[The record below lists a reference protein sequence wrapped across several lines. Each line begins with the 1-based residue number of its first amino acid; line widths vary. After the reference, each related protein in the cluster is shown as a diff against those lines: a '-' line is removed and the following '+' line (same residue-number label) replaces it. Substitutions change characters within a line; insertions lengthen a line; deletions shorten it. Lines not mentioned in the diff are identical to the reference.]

1 MGATKVTSEIL
12 QSTFEQYKEF
22 MKSQIYVK
30 KIWDN
35 RNSCEQVLNLQRPP
49 TILSF
54 CLYADISREYYY
66 QILNNENNKFDSKLV
81 DSITHIHAWITDYQI
96 TGAMLNE
103 LNPIIVSRLNGLNDT
118 VNVQVT
124 EQPVVNINLNA
135 LTGNT
140 NKQLNENNIEDIEFT
155 ELDPIELSQ
164 NNAILTDIDTS
175 EMQTNVNE

>member
-1 MGATKVTSEIL
+1 MGLTKITAEKL
-12 QSTFEQYKEF
+12 QRTFEEYKVF
-22 MKSQIYVK
+22 MQSQIYVK

-35 RNSCEQVLNLQRPP
+35 RNSCEQVINLQRPP

-66 QILNNENNKFDSKLV
+66 QLLNGEVKTV
-81 DSITHIHAWITDYQI
+81 DQQCIDTITRINTWIVDYQI
-96 TGAMLNE
+96 AGAMLNE
-103 LNPIIVSRLNGLNDT
+103 LNPLIVSRLNGLNDT

-135 LTGNT
+135 LTGST
-140 NKQLNENNIEDIEFT
+140 NKSLNENNIEDVEFS

-164 NNAILTDIDTS
+164 NNDSLTDISTS
-175 EMQTNVNE
+175 EL

>member
-1 MGATKVTSEIL
+1 MGLTKITAENL
-12 QSTFEQYKEF
+12 QSTFEGYKLF
-22 MKSQIYVK
+22 MQSQVYVK

-66 QILNNENNKFDSKLV
+66 QLLNGEVKTV
-81 DSITHIHAWITDYQI
+81 DKQCVDIITRINAWITDYQI

-103 LNPIIVSRLNGLNDT
+103 LNPLIVSRLNGLNDT

-124 EQPVVNINLNA
+124 EQPVVNINLTA
-135 LTGNT
+135 LTGST
-140 NKQLNENNIEDIEFT
+140 NKQLNENNIQDIEFT
-155 ELDPIELSQ
+155 ELGPIELSQ
-164 NNAILTDIDTS
+164 NNTILTDHNSS
-175 EMQTNVNE
+175 ELQMNVNE

>member
-1 MGATKVTSEIL
+1 MGLTKITAENL
-12 QSTFEQYKEF
+12 QSTFEGYKLF
-22 MKSQIYVK
+22 MQAQVYVK

-66 QILNNENNKFDSKLV
+66 QILNNENGKFAAELV
-81 DSITHIHAWITDYQI
+81 DSITRIHTWITDYQI

-103 LNPIIVSRLNGLNDT
+103 LNPLIVSRLNGLNDT

-135 LTGNT
+135 LTGNI
-140 NKQLNENNIEDIEFT
+140 NKPLNENNIQDIEFE
-155 ELDPIELSQ
+155 ELQPIELSQ
-164 NNAILTDIDTS
+164 NNTILTDDNST
-175 EMQTNVNE
+175 ELQMNVNE

>member
-1 MGATKVTSEIL
+1 MGLTKITAEKL
-12 QSTFEQYKEF
+12 QRTFEEYKVF
-22 MKSQIYVK
+22 MESQVYVK

-35 RNSCEQVLNLQRPP
+35 RNSCEQVINLQRPP

-66 QILNNENNKFDSKLV
+66 QLLNGEVKKV
-81 DSITHIHAWITDYQI
+81 DQQCIDTITRINAWITDYQI
-96 TGAMLNE
+96 SGAMLNE

-135 LTGNT
+135 LTGST
-140 NKQLNENNIEDIEFT
+140 NKPLNENNIQDIEFE
-155 ELDPIELSQ
+155 ELYPIELSQ
-164 NNAILTDIDTS
+164 NNTILNDISTK
-175 EMQTNVNE
+175 EL

>member
-1 MGATKVTSEIL
+1 MGLTKITAENL
-12 QSTFEQYKEF
+12 QSTFEEYKLF
-22 MKSQIYVK
+22 MQSQVYVK

-66 QILNNENNKFDSKLV
+66 QILNNENNKYDSKLV

-135 LTGNT
+135 LTGNNT
-140 NKQLNENNIEDIEFT
+140 KQLNENNIQDIEFE

-164 NNAILTDIDTS
+164 NNAILTDSNTNELQID
-175 EMQTNVNE
+175 VNE

>member
-1 MGATKVTSEIL
+1 MGLTKITAENL
-12 QSTFEQYKEF
+12 QSTFEGYKQF
-22 MKSQIYVK
+22 MQSQVYVK

-35 RNSCEQVLNLQRPP
+35 RNSCEQVLNLQKPP

-66 QILNNENNKFDSKLV
+66 QMLNNENSKFDAKLV
-81 DSITHIHAWITDYQI
+81 DNITRIHTWITDYQI

-103 LNPIIVSRLNGLNDT
+103 LNPLIVSRLNGLNDT

-140 NKQLNENNIEDIEFT
+140 NKQLSENNIEDIEFT

-164 NNAILTDIDTS
+164 NNTILTDIS
-175 EMQTNVNE
+175 NNEM

>member
-1 MGATKVTSEIL
+1 MGLTKINAEKL
-12 QSTFEQYKEF
+12 QRTFEEYKVF
-22 MKSQIYVK
+22 MQSQIYVK

-35 RNSCEQVLNLQRPP
+35 RNSCEQVINLQRPP

-66 QILNNENNKFDSKLV
+66 QLLNGEVKTV
-81 DSITHIHAWITDYQI
+81 DKQCVDIITRINTWIVDYQI

-103 LNPIIVSRLNGLNDT
+103 LNPLIVSRLNGLNDT

-135 LTGNT
+135 LTGSA
-140 NKQLNENNIEDIEFT
+140 NKQLNENNIEDIEFA

-164 NNAILTDIDTS
+164 NNAILTDSNES
-175 EMQTNVNE
+175 EMQMNVNE

>member
-1 MGATKVTSEIL
+1 MGLTKITAENL
-12 QSTFEQYKEF
+12 QSTFEGYKLF
-22 MKSQIYVK
+22 MQSQVYVK

-35 RNSCEQVLNLQRPP
+35 RNSCEQIINLQRPP

-66 QILNNENNKFDSKLV
+66 QILNNENSKFDAELV
-81 DSITHIHAWITDYQI
+81 DSITRIHVWITDYQI

-103 LNPIIVSRLNGLNDT
+103 LNPLIVSRLNGLNDT
-118 VNVQVT
+118 VNVQVS

-140 NKQLNENNIEDIEFT
+140 NKQLNENNIEDIDFE
-155 ELDPIELSQ
+155 ELEPIELSQ
-164 NNAILTDIDTS
+164 NNTILTDDNS
-175 EMQTNVNE
+175 NEMQINVNE